1 MAPRIILPL
10 GWKVLGAV
18 LAGGRVV
25 LARPMRGL
33 LTLWV
38 TSVRFCRVEVRRI
51 GQQCIRKQADVHGLV
66 HDHCGSTH

>member
-10 GWKVLGAV
+10 GCKVLGAV

-38 TSVRFCRVEVRRI
+38 TSVRFCML
-51 GQQCIRKQADVHGLV
+51 CL
-66 HDHCGSTH
+66 